1 MQVPKSGEVWCEAAR
16 CLLNPMHAAA
26 FDLRLA
32 QRYLG
37 FGVQF
42 TPQVGAHLSLSRL
55 YLRPYLAPI

>member
-1 MQVPKSGEVWCEAAR
+1 MPKSGEVWCEAAR
-16 CLLNPMHAAA
+16 CLLNPMHPAA

-42 TPQVGAHLSLSRL
+42 TPQVTIYPYLGL
-55 YLRPYLAPI
+55 YLRPYLALI